1 MCVLRGYII
10 YCLILAI
17 RLWFEVLLLFWAL
30 YLISGVVTSKMCNC
44 PQEGLIFSLSLSVL
58 NVDSSEAVR
67 TPAMVVTVDAFGS
80 LISRQYPRY
89 TRI

>member
-1 MCVLRGYII
+1 
-10 YCLILAI
+10 
-17 RLWFEVLLLFWAL
+17 
-30 YLISGVVTSKMCNC
+30 MCNC

-67 TPAMVVTVDAFGS
+67 TPAMVLTVDALGS

-89 TRI
+89 THTY